1 MAIVAGNPIE
11 GVLEHITIV
20 EYIDTNTNV
29 VRMRVLTAHTGY
41 AIFDKTQNTGV
52 DPETGE
58 PYPPTYCYSINLAP
72 ATPIGNYEAK
82 LIDETMEVVGGKPST
97 EVS

>member
-20 EYIDTNTNV
+20 EYIDTNTNA
-29 VRMRVLTAHTGY
+29 VRMRKLTAHTGY
-41 AIFDKTQNTGV
+41 AIFDKTQNPCV

-58 PYPPTYCYSINLAP
+58 PYPPTYHYTFVLAP